1 MDGFSMSHEYETA
14 ANNVRQ
20 TLIGL
25 AERCPAVVALAD
37 MGGLQVWQLTSHF
50 LDHLPPGA
58 WRNIVDGWDVDTMHE
73 TVAALILWAERQQ
86 RNVDIFDDEN
96 TEFFDD
102 MG

>member
-1 MDGFSMSHEYETA
+1 MLHDYEHA
-14 ANNVRQ
+14 ANDVRQ

-50 LDHLPPGA
+50 LDHLPPGV
-58 WRNIVDGWDVDTMHE
+58 WRSIVDSWDVDTMHE
-73 TVAALILWAERQQ
+73 TVAALIVWAENQQ
-86 RNVDIFDDEN
+86 QNVDIFDEEN
-96 TEFFDD
+96 PDFFQS